1 MENKFPKNVRQ
12 IGNVSDTPKI
22 YVEDYV
28 DTFLNHICEKT
39 DEDPAGA
46 FLIGHTVKQEDQECV
61 YISGAVRMEELQ
73 TDGQDVVISEE
84 TWAKAS
90 EDRREYFGDA
100 GFIGWF
106 LSIPGRPLVLN
117 KNLIKIHEENFD
129 SPNTVLILGDAR
141 EQEEAFF
148 AYKYKELME
157 MSGHYIYYEKN
168 KPMQNY
174 MVSTRKQ
181 NCVSPSEAVEDYAA
195 KEFRSLVRERFELK
209 EQKHSSR
216 VMYAASVLLVLI
228 VLIIG
233 VTTVNNYDKMRSVQS
248 SLDYI
253 KNSVTPKSDDNE
265 AVAAS
270 GTVIAKT
277 DSEANQENA
286 GDPQT
291 ASQTDGQA
299 EGESASEEGQAD
311 EQSGTT
317 QPLDG
322 NSSADPSQDASA
334 EENTEKSV
342 STMQEM
348 SEDIYIVKKGD
359 TLAKISKQMYGDIS
373 HVDAICRMNGL
384 SDGNLIFIGQKL
396 LLP

>member
-1 MENKFPKNVRQ
+1 MENRFPKNVRQ

-61 YISGAVRMEELQ
+61 YISGAVRMEEIQ

-90 EDRREYFGDA
+90 EDRQEYFGDV

-117 KNLIKIHEENFD
+117 KNLIKIHEENFA

-216 VMYAASVLLVLI
+216 MMYVASVLLVLI

-253 KNSVTPKSDDNE
+253 KNSVSKNDNNE
-265 AVAAS
+265 ETVAAS
-270 GTVIAKT
+270 GTAIAQT
-277 DSEANQENA
+277 DSEDKKENSEEA
-286 GDPQT
+286 KT
-291 ASQTDGQA
+291 AADGQA
-299 EGESASEEGQAD
+299 EEEADSEKGQAD
-311 EQSGTT
+311 EQPGST
-317 QPLDG
+317 Q
-322 NSSADPSQDASA
+322 SSDSNQPADTSKDAS
-334 EENTEKSV
+334 EEDTEKNV

>member
-28 DTFLNHICEKT
+28 DTFLNHICEKN
-39 DEDPAGA
+39 DEDAAGA
-46 FLIGHTVKQEDQECV
+46 FLIGHTVKQDEQECV
-61 YISGAVRMEELQ
+61 YISGAIRMDELE
-73 TDGQDVVISEE
+73 TDGQDVLISEE

-90 EDRREYFGDA
+90 EERREYFGDA

-106 LSIPGRPLVLN
+106 LAIPGRPLVLN
-117 KNLIKIHEENFD
+117 QNLIRIHEENFA

-148 AYKYKELME
+148 AYKYKELMQ

-174 MVSTRKQ
+174 MVSSRKQ
-181 NCVSPSEAVEDYAA
+181 NCVSPSEAVEDHAA
-195 KEFRSLVRERFELK
+195 KEFRSLVRERYEIK

-216 VMYAASVLLVLI
+216 AMYAASVLLVLV

-248 SLDYI
+248 SLDDI
-253 KNSVTPKSDDNE
+253 RNSFSKNEPEE

-270 GTVIAKT
+270 GTAIAGT
-277 DSEANQENA
+277 DQENQENA
-286 GDPQT
+286 E
-291 ASQTDGQA
+291 TDVKAPEGQA
-299 EGESASEEGQAD
+299 EAAKPEAGKEAKSD
-311 EQSGTT
+311 EQTTEAEQSSKSG
-317 QPLDG
+317 QSEDDEKKAE
-322 NSSADPSQDASA
+322 ADQK
-334 EENTEKSV
+334 NV

-359 TLAKISKQMYGDIS
+359 TLAKISKQMYGDTS

-384 SDGNLIFIGQKL
+384 TDGNLIFIGQKL